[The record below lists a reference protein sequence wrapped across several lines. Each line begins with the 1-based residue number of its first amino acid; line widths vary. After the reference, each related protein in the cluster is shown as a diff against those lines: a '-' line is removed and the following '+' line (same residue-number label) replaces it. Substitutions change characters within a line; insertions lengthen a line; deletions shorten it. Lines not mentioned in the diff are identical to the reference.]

1 MSEIREKCGVTAV
14 YSKDESAAR
23 IAYFALSALQ
33 HRGQESS
40 GIVTANYDQFFSH
53 RGPGLVAQV
62 YREQDL
68 QALEGELAIG
78 HNRYATSGG
87 KHDSHMQPVLRGD
100 DVLALAHNGNLPSTE
115 KLKKFLKSKKIY
127 KTGSNDSEMMADAIR
142 YYVYHGNT
150 ISKAIKL
157 TWPLFTG
164 VFSCTLITKKAIYAF
179 RDRCGVRPL
188 SLGKLKNGYIVASET
203 CAFDMV
209 GAEHI
214 RDIKPGELVK
224 INSKGIRSWQIEKG
238 DPKLEVFEFIYFA
251 RPDSVLGGK
260 LVNEIRRKMGD
271 QLAIEHPK
279 QVDLVVPVPDSA
291 IPAAL
296 GYAYTL
302 GLEFDHVLI
311 KNRYIHRTFI
321 QPTQELR
328 ERAVQ
333 MKLNPLPEHIR
344 DKSIVLVDD
353 SIVRGTT
360 TKQIVKMLRRAGAK
374 EVHIRVS
381 SPPVR
386 FPDFY
391 GIDTPDQ
398 SQLIAAKHNLE
409 DIQVYIQADSLAYLS
424 YEGMLKAIGIDENKL
439 CTACFTGQ
447 YPIDLMERS
456 SEVVLDHPN
465 WLVSESAQSLYKQT
479 AKQHQ

>member
-1 MSEIREKCGVTAV
+1 MSEICEKCGVTAV
-14 YSKDESAAR
+14 YSKGESAAR

-40 GIVTANYDQFFSH
+40 GIVTADDGQFFSH

-62 YREQDL
+62 YREKDL
-68 QALEGELAIG
+68 RKLVGEFAIG

-87 KHDSHMQPVLRGD
+87 KHDSHMQPVLRSD
-100 DVLALAHNGNLPSTE
+100 DVLALAHNGNLPSVE
-115 KLKKFLKSKKIY
+115 KLKHFLKSKKIY
-127 KTGSNDSEMMADAIR
+127 KAGSNDSEMMADAIR
-142 YYVYHGNT
+142 YYIYHGKT
-150 ISKAIKL
+150 IANAIKL
-157 TWPLFTG
+157 SWPLFTG
-164 VFSCTLITKKAIYAF
+164 VFSCTLLTEDAIYAF

-188 SLGKLKNGYIVASET
+188 SLGKLKNGYMVASET

-209 GAEHI
+209 GAKHV
-214 RDIKPGELVK
+214 RDIKPGELIK
-224 INSKGIRSWQIEKG
+224 IDSKGITSWQIEKS

-279 QVDLVVPVPDSA
+279 KVDLVVPVPDSA

-302 GLEFDHVLI
+302 GIEFDHVLI

-344 DKSIVLVDD
+344 GKSIVLVDD

-360 TKQIVKMLRRAGAK
+360 TKQIVKMLRKAGAK

-398 SQLIAAKHNLE
+398 SQLIAARHNLE
-409 DIQVYIQADSLAYLS
+409 DIQVHVQADSLAYLS
-424 YEGMLKAIGIDENKL
+424 YDGMIKAIGIDESKL
-439 CTACFTGQ
+439 CTACFTGE
-447 YPIDLMERS
+447 YPIDLMERA
-456 SEVVLDHPN
+456 SEVVFDRPK
-465 WLVSESAQSLYKQT
+465 SSSAESAQNLYTQTTKQP
-479 AKQHQ
+479 Q

>member
-1 MSEIREKCGVTAV
+1 MSEVREKCGVAAV
-14 YSKDESAAR
+14 YSKNESAAR
-23 IAYFALSALQ
+23 IAYFVLSALQ

-40 GIVTANYDQFFSH
+40 GIVTTDNDQFFSH
-53 RGPGLVAQV
+53 RGAGLVAQV
-62 YREQDL
+62 YREEDL
-68 QALEGELAIG
+68 QSLVGELAIG

-127 KTGSNDSEMMADAIR
+127 KVNSNDSEMMADVIR
-142 YYVYHGNT
+142 YFLYQGKSVAQ
-150 ISKAIKL
+150 SIKL
-157 TWPLFTG
+157 AWPLFTG
-164 VFSCTLITKKAIYAF
+164 VFSCTLLTNKAIYAF
-179 RDRCGVRPL
+179 RDHCGVRPL
-188 SLGKLKNGYIVASET
+188 SLGKLKNGYVVASET

-209 GAEHI
+209 GASHI
-214 RDIKPGELVK
+214 RDVKPGELIR
-224 INSKGIRSWQIEKG
+224 INDKGIKSWQIQRP

-260 LVNEIRRKMGD
+260 LVNEVRRKMGD
-271 QLAIEHPK
+271 QLAIEHPQK
-279 QVDLVVPVPDSA
+279 VDLVVPVPDSA

-302 GLEFDHVLI
+302 GIEFDHVLI

-344 DKSIVLVDD
+344 GKSIVLVDD

-360 TKQIVKMLRRAGAK
+360 TKQIVKMLRKAGAK

-409 DIQVYIQADSLAYLS
+409 DIQVHVQADSLAYLS
-424 YEGMLKAIGIDENKL
+424 YEGMLQAIGIDEDRL
-439 CTACFTGQ
+439 CTACFTGN
-447 YPIDLMERS
+447 YPIDLRERA
-456 SEVVLDHPN
+456 SEVVFDHLKWP
-465 WLVSESAQSLYKQT
+465 VSKNAQSLYKQT
-479 AKQHQ
+479 AKQQQ